1 MPMTEVQKSKVAALR
16 SEMKR
21 LDPATYQD
29 IRESYYQIADNLH
42 PLVNALEKADA
53 DLGLDGPLLEEHYI
67 FCEMLD
73 RLKKSYLGGAV

>member
-29 IRESYYQIADNLH
+29 MRESYYQIADNLH
-42 PLVNALEKADA
+42 PLVNTLEKADA
-53 DLGLDGPLLEEHYI
+53 DLGPDGPLLEEHYVT
-67 FCEMLD
+67 CEMLD